1 MEYLIIIFV
10 SAAIVHVAQLFC
22 YFSYLKTITHDQPP
36 HVESG
41 MELHGQA

>member
-10 SAAIVHVAQLFC
+10 SAAIAHVVQLFC
-22 YFSYLKTITHDQPP
+22 YLDYLKTITHDRPP
-36 HVESG
+36 HVGSG